1 MSESNMNADS
11 HVCIGFSVATAEIER
26 TIAHMEA
33 DIAFHRSQA
42 RMFEKMLH
50 DEQKKLEE
58 LVSSHEH
65 SSCGEQSSESDS
77 KYSTDDGLN

>member
-1 MSESNMNADS
+1 MSESNLNEET

-42 RMFEKMLH
+42 RMFETMLQN
-50 DEQKKLEE
+50 EQKKLEE
-58 LVSSHEH
+58 LVSSHKN
-65 SSCGEQSSESDS
+65 SCCGEESNS
-77 KYSTDDGLN
+77 

>member
-1 MSESNMNADS
+1 MSESDMNADS

-42 RMFEKMLH
+42 RMFERMLH
-50 DEQKKLEE
+50 DEQKKLED
-58 LVSSHEH
+58 LISNHKNSC
-65 SSCGEQSSESDS
+65 CGEESNS
-77 KYSTDDGLN
+77 

>member
-33 DIAFHRSQA
+33 DIAFHQSQM
-42 RMFEKMLH
+42 RMFEKMLQ

-58 LVSSHEH
+58 LVSNHEH
-65 SSCGEQSSESDS
+65 SSCGEQPSDV
-77 KYSTDDGLN
+77 

>member
-33 DIAFHRSQA
+33 DVEFHRSQA
-42 RMFEKMLH
+42 RMFEKMLQ
-50 DEQKKLEE
+50 DEQKKLED
-58 LVSSHEH
+58 VISNHEH
-65 SSCGEQSSESDS
+65 SCGGEESSEFDS
-77 KYSTDDGLN
+77 KDSTNR

>member
-1 MSESNMNADS
+1 MSESNLNEET

-42 RMFEKMLH
+42 RMFEKMLQ

-58 LVSSHEH
+58 LVSNHEH
-65 SSCGEQSSESDS
+65 SCGNESSEFDS
-77 KYSTDDGLN
+77 KDSTGGGLS

>member
-1 MSESNMNADS
+1 MSESNFDDET

-50 DEQKKLEE
+50 DEQKKVEE
-58 LVSSHEH
+58 LISNHDH
-65 SSCGEQSSESDS
+65 SCGGEESSEFDS
-77 KYSTDDGLN
+77 KDSANGGLS

>member
-1 MSESNMNADS
+1 MSESNLNEET

-33 DIAFHRSQA
+33 DIAFHRSQT

-58 LVSSHEH
+58 LISNHEH
-65 SSCGEQSSESDS
+65 SCGGEESSEFDS
-77 KYSTDDGLN
+77 KDSANGGLS